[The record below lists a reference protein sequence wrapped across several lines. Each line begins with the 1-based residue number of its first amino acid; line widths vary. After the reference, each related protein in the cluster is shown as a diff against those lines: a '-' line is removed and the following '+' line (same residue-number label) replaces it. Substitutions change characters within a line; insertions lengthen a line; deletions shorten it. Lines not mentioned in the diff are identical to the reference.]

1 MRIIKSA
8 AAGLVTIAA
17 AGTLLAGTPTSA
29 QASAVP
35 ERGHSSYSKSHTGA
49 VVTSDRRRRRHR
61 HRHWR
66 RHHRYHRYHHRYWY
80 RHGGHRW

>member
-1 MRIIKSA
+1 MRIMKSA

-17 AGTLLAGTPTSA
+17 AGTLLAGSPASA

-35 ERGHSSYSKSHTGA
+35 ETGHSAFAQAHTA
-49 VVTSDRRRRRHR
+49 TIATSDRRRRHR

-66 RHHRYHRYHHRYWY
+66 RHHRYHYRHYRHFRHHRHY
-80 RHGGHRW
+80 RHW